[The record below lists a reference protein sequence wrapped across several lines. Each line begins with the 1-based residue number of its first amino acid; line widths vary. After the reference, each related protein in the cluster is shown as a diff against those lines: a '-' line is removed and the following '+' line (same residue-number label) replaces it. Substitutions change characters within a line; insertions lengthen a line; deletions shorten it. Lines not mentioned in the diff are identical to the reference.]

1 MKKISVYAAAA
12 AIAMASCTPDTGEK
26 AMTLSTQD
34 DSLGYAASMYMAENL
49 PRIARLQLGVDS
61 AHIDDFVRGIRDGF
75 PATDDDAAKAY
86 AAGLQIGSR
95 AAGMLQQAENMLY
108 DGDTAKHIDR
118 NMFIEA
124 VVASL
129 YNEGKTMKVA
139 DAVEYFNEYKYRGNS
154 ERFMQQNGTRD
165 GVVTLPSGLQYKMEK
180 KGNGAIATMTDSVLC
195 IYKGSL
201 TNGRSFDSSRGK
213 EVKFPVNTVIPG
225 FAEALCMLP
234 EGSKCKVYIPWNL
247 AYGEKG
253 SSRIPPYSALVF
265 DIEVTKVIK
274 KK

>member
-1 MKKISVYAAAA
+1 MKKITVYAAMLALVF
-12 AIAMASCTPDTGEK
+12 ASCTHDSGEK
-26 AMTLSTQD
+26 AITLSTQS
-34 DSLGYAASMYMAENL
+34 DSLCYAASMYMAENL
-49 PRIARLQLGVDS
+49 PRIAQMQLGIDS

-75 PATDDDAAKAY
+75 PTTEDAATKAY
-86 AAGLQIGSR
+86 TAGLQIASR
-95 AAGMLQQAENMLY
+95 ASGMLLQAENMLY
-108 DGDTAKHIDR
+108 NGDTTKHIDR
-118 NMFIEA
+118 RLFIEA

-139 DAVEYFNEYKYRGNS
+139 DAVKYFNEYKYRGES
-154 ERFMQQNGTRD
+154 ERFMLQNATRD
-165 GVVTLPSGLQYKMEK
+165 GIVTLPDGLQYKMEQ
-180 KGNGAIATMTDSVLC
+180 KGDGTTATMNDSVMC

-213 EVKFPVNTVIPG
+213 EVKFPVNSVIPG
-225 FAEALCMLP
+225 FAKALCMLP

-253 SSRIPPYSALVF
+253 SSRIPPYSTLVF